1 MEEVAPEMSCVY
13 TNADAISI
21 RSGNGNILLIA
32 FSYMIFLSV
41 GCLFIADSENMVS
54 AACMGWGVLAI
65 GTVFCARWC
74 VAVLRKLELTSDG
87 VHLSFLMWK
96 RSYCWRDIS
105 IHYESCKNRLHPRA
119 QYDGAV
125 ILARKSRPRKPR
137 FIQPI
142 LYCIL
147 LHPCSF
153 VFVHFSEE
161 NRYPGFPSIYSIGK
175 QEFVSK
181 MVSWN
186 LIGTDITGC

>member
-1 MEEVAPEMSCVY
+1 MSFVY
-13 TNADAISI
+13 TNEDAISI

-41 GCLFIADSENMVS
+41 GGLFIADSENIVS
-54 AACMGWGVLAI
+54 AACMGWGVLVI

-87 VHLSFLMWK
+87 VQLSFLMWK
-96 RSYCWRDIS
+96 RSYCWKDIS
-105 IHYESCKNRLHPRA
+105 IYYESNKNRLHLRV

-125 ILARKSRPRKPR
+125 ILARKGRPRKPR

-147 LHPCSF
+147 FHPCSF

-161 NRYPGFPSIYSIGK
+161 NRYPGFPGIYSI
-175 QEFVSK
+175 SK
-181 MVSWN
+181 
-186 LIGTDITGC
+186 